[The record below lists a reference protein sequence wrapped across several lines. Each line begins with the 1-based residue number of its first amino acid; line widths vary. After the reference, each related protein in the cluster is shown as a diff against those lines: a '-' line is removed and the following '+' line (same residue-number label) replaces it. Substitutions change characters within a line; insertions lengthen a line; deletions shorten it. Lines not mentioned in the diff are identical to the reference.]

1 MIKILSSR
9 VFKIVAICAALVLII
24 ALCFSLLKNDG
35 SDTDGITGD
44 NDLESSEDTE
54 KDYADYLD
62 EQSSVEDEG
71 DQVFYLSNNEV
82 SAVSITDSNGIFA
95 TFERTDDG
103 FTYTDNNEISINAD
117 RIESIINYLC
127 DLRATNSLEVEDAA
141 EYGLTQDSDL
151 FVVADNAGTEI
162 LISIGDYNEET
173 GEQYFAMNYDFTRVF
188 VNSGKL
194 HNLTEYSFQDLVAL

>member
-24 ALCFSLLKNDG
+24 ALCLSLLKNDG
-35 SDTDGITGD
+35 SDIDEISE
-44 NDLESSEDTE
+44 NNNPESTE
-54 KDYADYLD
+54 ETEQDYADYLD
-62 EQSSVEDEG
+62 EQSSIEDEG
-71 DQVFYLSNNEV
+71 NQVFYLSNEEV

-103 FTYTDNNEISINAD
+103 FTYTDNVEISINAD

-127 DLRATNSLEVEDAA
+127 DIRAINSFEVDDAL
-141 EYGLTQDSDL
+141 EYGLSQDSDL
-151 FVVADNAGTEI
+151 FVVFDSAGTEI
-162 LISIGDYNEET
+162 LISFGDYNEDT
-173 GEQYFAMNYDFTRVF
+173 GEQYFALNYDFTRVF

-194 HNLTEYSFQDLVAL
+194 HNLTEYSFQDLVDL

>member
-9 VFKIVAICAALVLII
+9 VFKIVAICAVLVLII
-24 ALCFSLLKNDG
+24 ALCLSLLKNDG
-35 SDTDGITGD
+35 SDIDEVSE
-44 NDLESSEDTE
+44 NNNPESIEETE
-54 KDYADYLD
+54 QDYADYLD
-62 EQSSVEDEG
+62 EQSSIEDEG
-71 DQVFYLSNNEV
+71 DQVFYLSNEEV

-95 TFERTDDG
+95 TFERTDGG

-127 DLRATNSLEVEDAA
+127 DIRAINSLEVEDAA

-151 FVVADNAGTEI
+151 FVVVDSAGTEI
-162 LISIGDYNEET
+162 LISIGDYNEEI

-188 VNSGKL
+188 VNGGKL